1 MKNATCIDC
10 EREMIPSRLWE
21 AADKGDRDQW
31 RREGKRQS
39 GGERCKTCVSA
50 ASRASK
56 PAVPPGCLDCST
68 TVPIRRR
75 YCDTCITARR
85 EEAHRKKQDAIVAA
99 QRERASKR
107 ARERE
112 ERAAPMLALRAEGL
126 TNREIATRLGITYA
140 EVHGHIGA
148 MPNPDESPAVL
159 TEDEGRWITGRG
171 PSGLPIK
178 VWEAA

>member
-31 RREGKRQS
+31 RREGKRRAKGS
-39 GGERCKTCVSA
+39 RCHPCVSMRH
-50 ASRASK
+50 RAK
-56 PAVPPGCLDCST
+56 VTEPRACRACPAEVPT
-68 TVPIRRR
+68 RRL
-75 YCDTCITARR
+75 YCDTCLTARQ

-99 QRERASKR
+99 QHERASKR

-148 MPNPDESPAVL
+148 MPKPDESPDVL
-159 TEDEGRWITGRG
+159 AEDEGRWITGRG

-178 VWEAA
+178 VWRAA

>member
-1 MKNATCIDC
+1 MKTKPCLNC
-10 EREMIPSRLWE
+10 EREMIPQRLWA
-21 AADKGDRDQW
+21 AADSGDRKQW

-39 GGERCKTCVSA
+39 GGKRCKTCIGA
-50 ASRASK
+50 TIRALK
-56 PAVPPGCLDCST
+56 PAKPRGCLDCST

-75 YCDTCITARR
+75 YCDDCLTARQ
-85 EEAHRKKQDAIVAA
+85 EEARRKKQEAIVKA
-99 QRERASKR
+99 QHERASKR

-126 TNREIATRLGITYA
+126 TNAEIATRLGITYA

-148 MPNPDESPAVL
+148 LRKPDESPAVL
-159 TEDEGRWITGRG
+159 AEDEGRWVTGRG
-171 PSGLPIK
+171 ASGLPIQ

>member
-1 MKNATCIDC
+1 MKNAICLDC
-10 EREMIPSRLWE
+10 EREMIPSRLWN

-31 RREGKRQS
+31 RREGKCQR
-39 GGERCKTCVSA
+39 GGKRCKSCVSG

-75 YCDTCITARR
+75 YCDDCLTARR
-85 EEAHRKKQDAIVAA
+85 EEAHRKRQGAIVKA
-99 QRERASKR
+99 QQERTSKR

-126 TNREIATRLGITYA
+126 TNREIATRLDIAYT
-140 EVHGHIGA
+140 EVHSHIGA
-148 MPNPDESPAVL
+148 MPKPDESPAVL
-159 TEDEGRWITGRG
+159 TENEGRWVVGRG
-171 PSGLPIK
+171 PSGLPRQ
-178 VWEAA
+178 VWQAA